1 MMHRLLLLTLCLLL
15 AAACS
20 HHRSTVTATADTT
33 RTRECLEALR
43 SIKADTLATRSA
55 QHDTAR
61 TTVQGMIVHRGAD
74 TVLWQ
79 LTTQTT
85 RAAHQWQHAATTA
98 TEDAATTH
106 RTDESV
112 QATGTTKTVEHQ
124 PTLRSGERF
133 IRELLI
139 IILSVVGII
148 IVIGVIPR
156 KK

>member
-20 HHRSTVTATADTT
+20 HHRSTVKATADTT
-33 RTRECLEALR
+33 RTSECFEALR
-43 SIKADTLATRSA
+43 SIKGDTLAARAA

-79 LTTQTT
+79 MTTQTL

-98 TEDAATTH
+98 TEDAATTN
-106 RTDESV
+106 RTSEKV
-112 QATGTTKTVEHQ
+112 QATGATRTAEHK
-124 PTLRSGERF
+124 PTMERAV
-133 IRELLI
+133 RWG
-139 IILSVVGII
+139 IL
-148 IVIGVIPR
+148 IGVIGTMIVVLIFFKIR
-156 KK
+156 QE

>member
-20 HHRSTVTATADTT
+20 HHRSTVSATADTT
-33 RTRECLEALR
+33 STRECFEALR
-43 SIKADTLATRSA
+43 SIKADTLATRAA
-55 QHDTAR
+55 QHDTAL

-79 LTTQTT
+79 VTTQTT

-98 TEDAATTH
+98 TEAASTTQ

-112 QATGTTKTVEHQ
+112 QATGATKTVEHQ
-124 PTLRSGERF
+124 PTLSVGWRRII
-133 IRELLI
+133 IRVVISI
-139 IILSVVGII
+139 IIL
-148 IVIGVIPR
+148 IVFFKLSERNP
-156 KK
+156 

>member
-1 MMHRLLLLTLCLLL
+1 MMHRLLILPLCLLL

-33 RTRECLEALR
+33 RTRECFEALR
-43 SIKADTLATRSA
+43 SIKADTMATRAA

-74 TVLWQ
+74 TVLWEV
-79 LTTQTT
+79 TTQTT

-98 TEDAATTH
+98 TEDAATTQ

-112 QATGTTKTVEHQ
+112 KATGATVTAEHK
-124 PTLRSGERF
+124 PTLSSGERLVLV
-133 IRELLI
+133 I
-139 IILSVVGII
+139 SVVGII
-148 IVIGVIPR
+148 ILIGIINR
-156 KK
+156 NK

>member
-20 HHRSTVTATADTT
+20 HHRSTVKATADTT
-33 RTRECLEALR
+33 RTSEYLEALR
-43 SIKADTLATRSA
+43 SIKADTMVTRAA

-79 LTTQTT
+79 MTTQNT

-98 TEDAATTH
+98 TEAAATTQ
-106 RTDESV
+106 RTDERV
-112 QATGTTKTVEHQ
+112 QATGTTKTAEHK
-124 PTLRSGERF
+124 PTMKSAVRLC
-133 IRELLI
+133 LLI
-139 IILSVVGII
+139 L
-148 IVIGVIPR
+148 VIGTMIVLAFFKIG
-156 KK
+156 

>member
-1 MMHRLLLLTLCLLL
+1 MMHRLLILPLCLLL

-20 HHRSTVTATADTT
+20 HHRSTVKATADTT
-33 RTRECLEALR
+33 RTREGFEALR
-43 SIKADTLATRSA
+43 SIKADTMATRAA

-79 LTTQTT
+79 VTTQTT

-98 TEDAATTH
+98 TEAAATTT

-112 QATGTTKTVEHQ
+112 QATGATVTAEHK
-124 PTLRSGERF
+124 PSLKSAVRWG
-133 IRELLI
+133 
-139 IILSVVGII
+139 IL
-148 IVIGVIPR
+148 IGVIGTMIVVLLFFKTR
-156 KK
+156 QE

>member
-1 MMHRLLLLTLCLLL
+1 MMHRLLILPLCLLL

-20 HHRSTVTATADTT
+20 HHRSTVSSTADTT

-43 SIKADTLATRSA
+43 SIKADTMATRAA

-74 TVLWQ
+74 TVLW
-79 LTTQTT
+79 TVTKQTT

-98 TEDAATTH
+98 TEATATTH
-106 RTDESV
+106 RTGESV
-112 QATGTTKTVEHQ
+112 QATGATKTVEHQ
-124 PTLRSGERF
+124 PTLRNGERF
-133 IRELLI
+133 IREVLI

>member
-1 MMHRLLLLTLCLLL
+1 MMHRLLILSLCLLL

-20 HHRSTVTATADTT
+20 HHRSTVKASADTT
-33 RTRECLEALR
+33 RNRECFEALR
-43 SIKADTLATRSA
+43 SIKADTLATRVA

-79 LTTQTT
+79 VTTQTT

-106 RTDESV
+106 RNDESV
-112 QATGTTKTVEHQ
+112 QATGTTVTAEHQ
-124 PTLRSGERF
+124 PTLSGGER
-133 IRELLI
+133 LI
-139 IILSVVGII
+139 LVLSVVGII
-148 IVIGVIPR
+148 LLIGIIHR
-156 KK
+156 NK

>member
-20 HHRSTVTATADTT
+20 HHRSTVKATADTT
-33 RTRECLEALR
+33 RTSECFEALR
-43 SIKADTLATRSA
+43 SIKADTLATRAA

-74 TVLWQ
+74 TVLW
-79 LTTQTT
+79 TVTSQTT

-98 TEDAATTH
+98 TEDATTTQ

-112 QATGTTKTVEHQ
+112 QATGTTVTAEHQ
-124 PTLRSGERF
+124 STLSGGER
-133 IRELLI
+133 LI
-139 IILSVVGII
+139 LVLSVVGII
-148 IVIGVIPR
+148 LLIGIIHR
-156 KK
+156 NK

>member
-20 HHRSTVTATADTT
+20 HHRSTVSATADTT
-33 RTRECLEALR
+33 RTRECFEALR
-43 SIKADTLATRSA
+43 SIKADTMAVRAA

-61 TTVQGMIVHRGAD
+61 TTVHGMIVHRGAD

-79 LTTQTT
+79 MTTQTT
-85 RAAHQWQHAATTA
+85 RAAHQWQHAASTA

-112 QATGTTKTVEHQ
+112 QATGATKTVEHQ
-124 PTLRSGERF
+124 PTLSSGERLV
-133 IRELLI
+133 IVI
-139 IILSVVGII
+139 SVVGII
-148 IVIGVIPR
+148 ILIGIIHR
-156 KK
+156 NK